1 MKDLHTQLR
10 SFYTE
15 QEALDVCALLFQN
28 GILANLKNSL
38 ENKDVPNLIQV
49 GHVTYE
55 VYIAKEDELK
65 AEELLRSN
73 QINDEPNDDY
83 YLNQFNKE
91 ELLNV
96 LIDAKDWSEFDVG
109 LAEKILIERGE
120 TIDPKYIETERQKRI
135 DALKTFDKMPIFQI
149 AFGYIL
155 GFAFAPVAIII
166 GYSIYADKKVLPDG
180 SKMFRYSNYDRGNGI
195 FIIILSCFMMALYF
209 YYFFY

>member
-1 MKDLHTQLR
+1 MKDLHTQFR

-73 QINDEPNDDY
+73 QINDEPNEDY

-96 LIDAKDWSEFDVG
+96 LFDEKDWSEFDVG

-195 FIIILSCFMMALYF
+195 FIIILSCFMMASYL